1 MDKKNRN
8 RLWLYAIIG
17 MLTTIVV
24 LAFARLSYGIIL
36 PFMRDG
42 LSLTYKE
49 AGFLGT
55 TTSFGYLSTLIFAG
69 ILASKWGSK
78 KTVLLGISLVTVGLA
93 GLSVTAAYSV
103 AFLFMLLLGIGT
115 SFTFTPFIS
124 LLVGWFPQKKGLL
137 IGLTTSG
144 AGIGMLFSGIIIPY
158 LNSLNSND
166 GWRLAWGIYAVIGL
180 IVVVLTFIFIKNPP
194 NEIPSGEHS
203 PRPSAKEIYKNP
215 KVINIGLIY
224 GVVGITYIVQAV
236 FIMSYMI
243 DSGVEAKFAGQLM
256 ALNGILSIFSGPIWG
271 SISDKIGRRT
281 SLILTMAL
289 TMVSMLLPVVLPTI
303 IGFTLHIVLLASTTT
318 GLFTLTQASSMDYV
332 KPADIPIA
340 FSYVTFYFAVG
351 QLIGPAIAGWLI
363 EDWGGFQ
370 TAFIF
375 LTACLALGLLLTLR
389 VRNSE
394 QNQPETA
401 GIEAGLNERAA
412 P

>member
-1 MDKKNRN
+1 MENKN
-8 RLWLYAIIG
+8 RLWIYAIIG

-55 TTSFGYLSTLIFAG
+55 TTSFGYLCTLIFAG
-69 ILASKWGSK
+69 ILASKWGAK
-78 KTVLLGISLVTVGLA
+78 RTVLLGISLVTLGLT
-93 GLSVTAAYSV
+93 GLSFTTAFSV

-115 SFTFTPFIS
+115 SFTFTPLIS
-124 LLVGWFPQKKGLL
+124 LLVGWFPQKKGFL
-137 IGLTTSG
+137 IGLATSG
-144 AGIGMLFSGIIIPY
+144 AGIGILFAGIIIPY
-158 LNSLNSND
+158 LNSLNSEK
-166 GWRLAWGIYAVIGL
+166 GWRYAWGIYAAIGL
-180 IVVVLTFIFIKNPP
+180 MVILLTFIFIKNPP
-194 NEIPSGEHS
+194 NHLSPGEQTHRS
-203 PRPSAKEIYKNP
+203 SAKEIYKNP

-243 DSGVEAKFAGQLM
+243 ESGVQVKFAGQLM
-256 ALNGILSIFSGPIWG
+256 ALNGVLSIFGGPIWG
-271 SISDKIGRRT
+271 AISDRIGRRT
-281 SLILTMAL
+281 SLIITMAL
-289 TMVSMLLPVVLPTI
+289 TMVSMILPVLLPSI
-303 IGFTLHIVLLASTTT
+303 IGFTIHIIVLSCTST

-363 EDWGGFQ
+363 EDLGGFK

-375 LTACLALGLLLTLR
+375 LTVCLAVGLLLTLR
-389 VRNSE
+389 VRKSG
-394 QNQPETA
+394 QNYAESSPIKAE
-401 GIEAGLNERAA
+401 LNEHAA